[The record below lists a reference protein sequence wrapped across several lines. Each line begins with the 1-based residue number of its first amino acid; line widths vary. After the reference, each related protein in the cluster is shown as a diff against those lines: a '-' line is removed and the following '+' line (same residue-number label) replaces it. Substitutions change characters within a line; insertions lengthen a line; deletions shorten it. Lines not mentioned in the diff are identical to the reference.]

1 MTDTRPAKFVYIAL
15 ALTLFSSTAFCF
27 HKYAPEIISWVEQL
41 GWLAPVL
48 FIIIYCLAT
57 IMFVPTMII
66 TLAGGA
72 LFGPTLGTLL
82 NLVGATW
89 GAACSFL
96 ITRYF
101 SGNWLSQNKNG
112 TVMKLIGSVEQKG
125 WMSVAVLRLFPIVPF
140 NLVNYGLGVTGIRF
154 RTYLLTTFIF
164 LIPPEIIYTYFG
176 YAGMDVLLQQGSFY
190 RNSGIIIS
198 GIAVLLLCL
207 CKLGVLKINSVSFNQ
222 SKTTLAAQ
230 SADDL
235 VQNQPQL
242 ENESLEAPA
251 KNS

>member
-1 MTDTRPAKFVYIAL
+1 MTDTRPAKFVYIVL
-15 ALTLFSSTAFCF
+15 ALSLFSSTAFFF

-57 IMFVPTMII
+57 IMFFPTMVI

-72 LFGPTLGTLL
+72 LFGPILGTLL
-82 NLVGATW
+82 NLLGATW

-101 SGNWLSQNKNG
+101 SGNWLPQNKNG
-112 TVMKLIGSVEQKG
+112 SVMKLIRGVEQKG
-125 WMSVAVLRLFPIVPF
+125 WMSVAILRLFPIVPF

-198 GIAVLLLCL
+198 GIAVLVLCL
-207 CKLGVLKINSVSFNQ
+207 CKLGVLKINRASFNHL
-222 SKTTLAAQ
+222 KTPLTAQ
-230 SADDL
+230 PTGDST
-235 VQNQPQL
+235 QNQPQP
-242 ENESLEAPA
+242 ESVSLEAPA

>member
-1 MTDTRPAKFVYIAL
+1 MAIVF
-15 ALTLFSSTAFCF
+15 TLFCSSAFFF
-27 HKYAPEIISWVEQL
+27 HKYAQAIISWVEQL

-57 IMFVPTMII
+57 IMFVPTMVI

-82 NLVGATW
+82 NLLGATW

-101 SGNWLSQNKNG
+101 SGTWLSQNKNG
-112 TVMKLIGSVEQKG
+112 NVMKLIRGVEQKG

-140 NLVNYGLGVTGIRF
+140 SLVNYGLGVTGIRF

-164 LIPPEIIYTYFG
+164 LIPLEIIYTYLG
-176 YAGMDVLLQQGSFY
+176 YAGMDALSEQGSFY
-190 RNSGIIIS
+190 RRSGIIIL
-198 GIAVLLLCL
+198 GLALLLLCL
-207 CKLGVLKINSVSFNQ
+207 CKLGGLKLNSVSFNP
-222 SKTTLAAQ
+222 SKKTLAAQ
-230 SADDL
+230 AKDDL
-235 VQNQPQL
+235 V
-242 ENESLEAPA
+242 
-251 KNS
+251 

>member
-1 MTDTRPAKFVYIAL
+1 MTAIRPAKLFYIAI
-15 ALTLFSSTAFCF
+15 ALTLFCTAAFFF
-27 HKYAPEIISWVEQL
+27 HKYASEIISWVDQL

-57 IMFVPTMII
+57 LMFVPTMVI

-72 LFGPTLGTLL
+72 LFGPTLGTLV
-82 NLVGATW
+82 NLLGATW

-101 SGNWLSQNKNG
+101 SDNWLPKNKDGNL
-112 TVMKLIGSVEQKG
+112 MKLIRSVEQKG
-125 WMSVAVLRLFPIVPF
+125 WVSVALLRLFPIIPF
-140 NLVNYGLGVTGIRF
+140 NLVNYGLGVTGISF

-176 YAGMDVLLQQGSFY
+176 YAGMDVLMQQGSFY
-190 RNSGIIIS
+190 RNSGVIIS
-198 GIAVLLLCL
+198 GIALLLLCL
-207 CKLGVLKINSVSFNQ
+207 CKIGVLKIKKPFKQ
-222 SKTTLAAQ
+222 PKTTLVAQ
-230 SADDL
+230 ATDDL
-235 VQNQPQL
+235 LANQFQQK
-242 ENESLEAPA
+242 NESLESPA